1 MKKLLSLAFAC
12 CAALLVTVGCGG
24 APQLE
29 GLEKYSGVITLD
41 GEPLAGAS
49 ITLVPSTMALKG
61 AGAVSDEKGK
71 FVFQTLQAGDGVMP
85 GDYRVTV
92 QKFHIEDAYTPE
104 EEKIFAE
111 AGGKKHAE
119 VFPDR
124 PEPTSV
130 SDIPEYYGN
139 ADASGLTLTL
149 PEGGAKDLKIEIS
162 SEE

>member
-1 MKKLLSLAFAC
+1 MKKLLSFALVA
-12 CAALLVTVGCGG
+12 CAALFVSTGCGG

-41 GEPLAGAS
+41 GEPLADAS
-49 ITLVPSTMALKG
+49 INLIPSTMELK
-61 AGAVSDEKGK
+61 ASGAVSDEKGR
-71 FVFQTLQAGDGVMP
+71 FVLQTLQAGDGVMP

-92 QKFHIEDAYTPE
+92 IKTHMEDAYTPE
-104 EEKIFAE
+104 EQKIFDE
-111 AGGKKHAE
+111 AGGKRHAD

-130 SDIPEYYGN
+130 SDIPEYYGV
-139 ADASGLTLTL
+139 ADMSGLTLSL
-149 PEGGAKDLKIEIS
+149 PEGGSKELKIELS